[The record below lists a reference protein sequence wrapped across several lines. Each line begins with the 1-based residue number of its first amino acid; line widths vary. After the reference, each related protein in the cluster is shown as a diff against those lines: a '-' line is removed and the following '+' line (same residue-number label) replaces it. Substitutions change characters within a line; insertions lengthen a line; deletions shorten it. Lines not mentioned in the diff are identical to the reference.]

1 MFRQTEDGQ
10 AFGSIAYPSSDF
22 HGCQSPDPKNVRW
35 SWRSSPSRGDFG
47 EAPDLGLDKVSAA
60 LTYRPTWSN
69 IPSGEEDERN
79 ITRLT

>member
-1 MFRQTEDGQ
+1 MELALKPQ
-10 AFGSIAYPSSDF
+10 
-22 HGCQSPDPKNVRW
+22 
-35 SWRSSPSRGDFG
+35 SWRLW